1 MGFPRQEYC
10 SRLPF
15 PSSGDHPNPGLEL
28 MSPVSPALACD
39 PGLELMSPVSPAL
52 ACGLF
57 IIELSGKSFNSLV
70 SLNYFLLTIRSC
82 DNIYIV
88 LITITSI

>member
-1 MGFPRQEYC
+1 MSMGFPRQEYW

-15 PSSGDHPNPGLEL
+15 PSSEDHPNPELEL
-28 MSPVSPALACD
+28 MSPVSPA
-39 PGLELMSPVSPAL
+39 G
-52 ACGLF
+52 GLF

-88 LITITSI
+88 LITILLSHFSRV

>member
-1 MGFPRQEYC
+1 MSMGFPRQEYW

-15 PSSGDHPNPGLEL
+15 PSSGDHPNPELEL
-28 MSPVSPALACD
+28 MSPVSPALA
-39 PGLELMSPVSPAL
+39 G
-52 ACGLF
+52 GLF

-88 LITITSI
+88 LITILLSHFSRI